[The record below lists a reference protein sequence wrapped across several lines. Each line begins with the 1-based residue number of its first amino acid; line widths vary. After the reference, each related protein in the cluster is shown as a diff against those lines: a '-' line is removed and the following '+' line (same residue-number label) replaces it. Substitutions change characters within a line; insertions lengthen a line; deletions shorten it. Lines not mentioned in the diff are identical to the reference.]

1 MRIGSWKFLVASL
14 IDATHAPKVTTR
26 GGSEAK
32 RAILRSLPR
41 LWDHMLG
48 TVHEYEIVIK
58 EKHLDAFGH
67 VNNAVYLELFE
78 EARWDLVTRNGYGYE
93 EVLQRR
99 LGPAILE
106 ANLIFKRELR
116 NRQRVR
122 ILSWLESYEQRI
134 GKMAQKIVGEGDTLH
149 CEARFTFGLM
159 DLNARRLVEPT
170 PEWWRA
176 MGIELPDV
184 GGA

>member
-1 MRIGSWKFLVASL
+1 
-14 IDATHAPKVTTR
+14 
-26 GGSEAK
+26 
-32 RAILRSLPR
+32 
-41 LWDHMLG
+41 MLG
-48 TVHEYEIVIK
+48 AVHEYEIVIK

-93 EVLQRR
+93 EVLKRR

-106 ANLIFKRELR
+106 ANLVFKRELR
-116 NRQRVR
+116 NRQVVR
-122 ILSWLESYEQRI
+122 ILSWLESYTRRI
-134 GKMAQKIVGEGDTLH
+134 GKMTQTMIGEGETVH

-176 MGIELPDV
+176 MGVPPPIATGD
-184 GGA
+184 